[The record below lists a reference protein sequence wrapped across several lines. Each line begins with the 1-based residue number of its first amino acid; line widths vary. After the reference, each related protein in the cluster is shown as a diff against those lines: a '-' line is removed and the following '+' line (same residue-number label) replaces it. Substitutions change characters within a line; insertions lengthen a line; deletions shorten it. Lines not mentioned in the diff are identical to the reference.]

1 MTRLILAAAGALLLV
16 SQDAP
21 SPTPSPPPPAELVG
35 RVELKSANGEVAP
48 AAGAVVWLPG
58 TPQIAVARPS
68 LTSREKRFVPH
79 VLAIPRG
86 ATVVFPNV
94 DRIYHNVF
102 SVTPGHAF
110 DLGLY
115 RKGASRSLRF
125 DKPGLVSVYCNIHPD
140 MAAYLMVLDA
150 AFGVSG
156 EDGRYR
162 IGGLPAGRR
171 TVRLWNERGGEREEV
186 VELAAGQRR
195 TLDFQLDASK
205 YRRIQHK
212 NKYGKDYPPVTRD
225 DDRY

>member
-1 MTRLILAAAGALLLV
+1 
-16 SQDAP
+16 
-21 SPTPSPPPPAELVG
+21 
-35 RVELKSANGEVAP
+35 
-48 AAGAVVWLPG
+48 
-58 TPQIAVARPS
+58 
-68 LTSREKRFVPH
+68 